1 MKTSEIYLAAG
12 CFWGAQRF
20 FDSLPGVQKTAVGY
34 ANGRTPDPTYH
45 EVKSGKTGYAETVK
59 ISYDKSIISLEEILR
74 LYFMIIDPTSL
85 NKQGEDVGEQYRT
98 GVYYSDPGD
107 VPTITSVFLTVQQN
121 LSAKMATELLP
132 LENFYTAE
140 EYHQKYLEKNPGGY
154 CHISP
159 KMIEFAK
166 NYKPVTKNEK

>member
-1 MKTSEIYLAAG
+1 
-12 CFWGAQRF
+12 
-20 FDSLPGVQKTAVGY
+20 
-34 ANGRTPDPTYH
+34 
-45 EVKSGKTGYAETVK
+45 
-59 ISYDKSIISLEEILR
+59 
-74 LYFMIIDPTSL
+74 MIIDPTSL

-98 GVYYSDPGD
+98 GVYYSDSGD
-107 VPTITSVFLTVQQN
+107 VPTITSVFLTVQQS

-159 KMIEFAK
+159 KMIELAK